1 MASYED
7 DQGEGHLLGM
17 IKRLAALSPYFFFF
31 FFAEWT
37 KLSLCVL

>member
-7 DQGEGHLLGM
+7 DQGEGHSPGM
-17 IKRLAALSPYFFFF
+17 IKRLAALSPL

-37 KLSLCVL
+37 DLSFFAL